1 MQKRFN
7 IKEVAPNALKAMT
20 GLEIYLSQSAII
32 SRATKELI
40 KIRASQIN
48 GCAYCINIHTQDA
61 IKNGETNQRI
71 FLLNTWRETVGIFTD
86 EEKVVLAI
94 TEEVTLI
101 HRNGLSDETYSIA
114 LQFFSETQIADIIT
128 AVITINLWN
137 RVVLS
142 THLMIGQSLA

>member
-7 IKEVAPNALKAMT
+7 IKEVAPNALKAMI
-20 GLEIYLSQSAII
+20 GLEMYLSKTSI
-32 SRATKELI
+32 SMTTKELI

-48 GCAYCINIHTQDA
+48 GCAYCINMHTQDA
-61 IKNGETNQRI
+61 IESGETYQRI
-71 FLLNTWRETVGIFTD
+71 FLLNAWREAEDIFTE

-94 TEEVTLI
+94 TEEITLI
-101 HRNGLSDETYSIA
+101 HQNGLSDDTYSTA

-128 AVITINLWN
+128 AIITINLWN

-142 THLMIGQSLA
+142 THLPIGQSLA

>member
-1 MQKRFN
+1 MQKRLNF
-7 IKEVAPNALKAMT
+7 KDVAPNALKAMI
-20 GLEIYLSQSAII
+20 GVEAYLSKASI
-32 SRATKELI
+32 SQTTKELI

-71 FLLNTWRETVGIFTD
+71 FLLSAWKEVEGIFTE

-94 TEEVTLI
+94 TEEMTLI
-101 HRNGLSDETYSIA
+101 HQNGLSDQTYSNA
-114 LQFFSETQIADIIT
+114 LHFFSETQIADIIT
-128 AVITINLWN
+128 SVIAINLWN

-142 THLMIGQSLA
+142 THLPIGESLA

>member
-7 IKEVAPNALKAMT
+7 IKEAAPNALKAMV
-20 GLEIYLSQSAII
+20 GLEIYTSQSSI
-32 SRATKELI
+32 SKTAKELI

-71 FLLNTWRETVGIFTD
+71 FLLNAWREAEGIFTE
-86 EEKVVLAI
+86 EEKVVLSI

-101 HRNGLSDETYSIA
+101 HRNGLSDETYSNA
-114 LQFFSETQIADIIT
+114 LQFFSEAQIADLIA

-137 RVVLS
+137 RIVLS
-142 THLMIGQSLA
+142 THLPIGQSLK

>member
-7 IKEVAPNALKAMT
+7 IKTAAPNALKAMI
-20 GLEIYLSQSAII
+20 GLETYLSQSSI
-32 SRATKELI
+32 SKTTKELI

-61 IKNGETNQRI
+61 IKNGETTQRI
-71 FLLNTWRETVGIFTD
+71 FLLNAWREADGIFTE
-86 EEKVVLAI
+86 EEKVVLTI
-94 TEEVTLI
+94 TEEITLI
-101 HRNGLSDETYSIA
+101 HQSGLSDDTYTNA

-128 AVITINLWN
+128 AVIAINLWN

-142 THLMIGQSLA
+142 THLLIGQSLA

>member
-1 MQKRFN
+1 MQKRLN
-7 IKEVAPNALKAMT
+7 IKEVAPNALKAMV
-20 GLEIYLSQSAII
+20 GLEIYLSNASIAK
-32 SRATKELI
+32 TNKELI

-71 FLLNTWRETVGIFTD
+71 FLLNAWREAEGIFTE

-94 TEEVTLI
+94 TEEITLI
-101 HRNGLSDETYSIA
+101 HHNGLSDETYSSA
-114 LQFFSETQIADIIT
+114 LQFFSEAQIADIIT
-128 AVITINLWN
+128 AVITINIWN

-142 THLMIGQSLA
+142 THLQIGQSLA

>member
-7 IKEVAPNALKAMT
+7 IKAVAPNALKAMI
-20 GLEIYLSQSAII
+20 GLETYLSQCSI
-32 SRATKELI
+32 SKTTKELI

-61 IKNGETNQRI
+61 IKNGETAQRI
-71 FLLNTWRETVGIFTD
+71 FLLNAWREAEGIFT
-86 EEKVVLAI
+86 EEERVVLAI
-94 TEEVTLI
+94 TEEITLI
-101 HRNGLSDETYSIA
+101 HQSGLSDDTYTNA
-114 LQFFSETQIADIIT
+114 LQFFSETQMADIIT

-142 THLMIGQSLA
+142 THLLIGQSLA

>member
-7 IKEVAPNALKAMT
+7 IKAAAPNALKAMI
-20 GLEIYLSQSAII
+20 GLETYLSQCSIPKT
-32 SRATKELI
+32 TKELI

-61 IKNGETNQRI
+61 IKNGETTQRI
-71 FLLNTWRETVGIFTD
+71 FLLNAWREAEGIFT
-86 EEKVVLAI
+86 EEERVVLAI
-94 TEEVTLI
+94 TEEITLI
-101 HRNGLSDETYSIA
+101 HQSGLSDDTYTNA

-142 THLMIGQSLA
+142 THLPIGQSLA

>member
-1 MQKRFN
+1 MQNRFN
-7 IKEVAPNALKAMT
+7 IKEVAPNALKAMV
-20 GLEIYLSQSAII
+20 GLEVYLSQSSL
-32 SRATKELI
+32 SRTTKELI

-48 GCAYCINIHTQDA
+48 GCAYCINMHTQDA

-71 FLLNTWRETVGIFTD
+71 FLLNAWREAEDIFTE

-94 TEEVTLI
+94 TEEITLI
-101 HRNGLSDETYSIA
+101 HQNGLSDSTYSAA

-142 THLMIGQSLA
+142 THLLIGQSLA

>member
-1 MQKRFN
+1 MQKRLN
-7 IKEVAPNALKAMT
+7 IKEVAPNALKAMV
-20 GLEIYLSQSAII
+20 GLEIYISKASISQKN
-32 SRATKELI
+32 KELI

-71 FLLNTWRETVGIFTD
+71 FLLQAWRETQDIFTE
-86 EEKVVLAI
+86 EEKVVLTM
-94 TEEVTLI
+94 TEEITLI
-101 HRNGLSDETYSIA
+101 HQNGLSDQTYSNA

-128 AVITINLWN
+128 AIITINLWN

-142 THLMIGQSLA
+142 THLLIGQSLA

>member
-7 IKEVAPNALKAMT
+7 IKAAAPNALKAMI
-20 GLEIYLSQSAII
+20 GLETYLSQCSI
-32 SRATKELI
+32 SKTTRELI

-61 IKNGETNQRI
+61 IKNGETTQRI
-71 FLLNTWRETVGIFTD
+71 FLLNAWREAEDIFKE

-94 TEEVTLI
+94 TEEITLI
-101 HRNGLSDETYSIA
+101 HQSGLSDDTYTNA

-142 THLMIGQSLA
+142 THLLIGQSLA

>member
-7 IKEVAPNALKAMT
+7 IKAAAPNALKAMI
-20 GLEIYLSQSAII
+20 GLETYLSQCSI
-32 SRATKELI
+32 SKTTKELI

-61 IKNGETNQRI
+61 IKNGETAQRI
-71 FLLNTWRETVGIFTD
+71 FLLNAWTEAEGIFT
-86 EEKVVLAI
+86 EEERVVLAI
-94 TEEVTLI
+94 TEEITLI
-101 HRNGLSDETYSIA
+101 HQSGLSDDTYTNA

-128 AVITINLWN
+128 AVIAINLWN

-142 THLMIGQSLA
+142 THLLIGQSLA

>member
-7 IKEVAPNALKAMT
+7 IKAVAPNALKAMI
-20 GLEIYLSQSAII
+20 GLETYLSQCTIAKTI
-32 SRATKELI
+32 KELI

-48 GCAYCINIHTQDA
+48 GCAYCINVHTQDA

-71 FLLNTWRETVGIFTD
+71 FLLNVWRETEGIFTE

-94 TEEVTLI
+94 TEEITLI
-101 HRNGLSDETYSIA
+101 HQSALSDDTYTKA
-114 LQFFSETQIADIIT
+114 LQFFSETQIADIFM
-128 AVITINLWN
+128 AVITINVWN

-142 THLMIGQSLA
+142 THLQIGQSLA

>member
-7 IKEVAPNALKAMT
+7 IKVAAPNALKAMI
-20 GLEIYLSQSAII
+20 GLETYLSQCSI
-32 SRATKELI
+32 SKTTKELI

-71 FLLNTWRETVGIFTD
+71 FLLNAWREAEGLFT
-86 EEKVVLAI
+86 EEENVVLAI
-94 TEEVTLI
+94 TEEITLI
-101 HRNGLSDETYSIA
+101 HQSGLSDDTYTNA

-142 THLMIGQSLA
+142 THLLIGQSLA